1 MKSPR
6 LNVQWRMRLLLEQSN
21 LSRAKRFEGNWKQNN
36 VVVYSRSRFSRRGL
50 WCKPSLN
57 LAPID
62 ARHEFYRSN
71 SHRCDRFSPVEHLP
85 RISISRHR
93 CMYACA
99 EKSDIHYEKL
109 RTVSCESK
117 TPKAESNQP
126 TIDTRAARRSLNRHF
141 DSSYFALEYFVLIR
155 IRYFERCRW
164 SPWQVRIRTYLG
176 VWLRN

>member
-36 VVVYSRSRFSRRGL
+36 VVVYSWNRFSRRGL

-93 CMYACA
+93 YIVCMLVP
-99 EKSDIHYEKL
+99 KSRIYIAINYVQF
-109 RTVSCESK
+109 RA
-117 TPKAESNQP
+117 KAKPQKPSRINPLSIPEDAGVWIV
-126 TIDTRAARRSLNRHF
+126 T
-141 DSSYFALEYFVLIR
+141 LIR
-155 IRYFERCRW
+155 RA
-164 SPWQVRIRTYLG
+164 L
-176 VWLRN
+176 L

>member
-6 LNVQWRMRLLLEQSN
+6 LNVQWWMRLLLEQSN

-36 VVVYSRSRFSRRGL
+36 VVVYSRNRFSRRGL

-93 CMYACA
+93 YMYTCA
-99 EKSDIHYEKL
+99 EKSDIHYDKL
-109 RTVSCESK
+109 RTVSRESK

-126 TIDTRAARRSLNRHF
+126 TIDTRGRRSLSRDVNSSF
-141 DSSYFALEYFVLIR
+141 ESYFALEYFVLIR
-155 IRYFERCRW
+155 IRYFEHCRW
-164 SPWQVRIRTYLG
+164 SLWQVRVR
-176 VWLRN
+176 